1 LFAIRWKAVP
11 IVLRVRELRDALG
24 WSQDYLAEV
33 SGVTQKT
40 ISRLERGR
48 SSSIDLDVLE
58 RLALALR
65 VDPALLLVWERP

>member
-1 LFAIRWKAVP
+1 MP

>member
-1 LFAIRWKAVP
+1 VP